1 MPQDITLCEEPERW
15 VSARWLGSSVNQEFK
30 AGLTIHCESRV
41 ALMADV
47 ATLLA
52 DMRVMINS
60 INTREM
66 KDGRYY
72 IYITITV
79 KSTDFLNTVISKLKT
94 ISGIIDV
101 TRSSN

>member
-1 MPQDITLCEEPERW
+1 
-15 VSARWLGSSVNQEFK
+15 
-30 AGLTIHCESRV
+30 
-41 ALMADV
+41 MADV

-79 KSTDFLNTVISKLKT
+79 KSTDFLNVIVSKLKN